1 MMKRI
6 FYITLLLFALALSV
20 QPAWAAP
27 DADKAGQEEKCFSS
41 VETGASLYLFIL
53 DNGFIKGDICVDDC
67 GCGSILGEAH
77 VVDLQSTSYGTL
89 DFFADLPESCAF
101 GIWYSVDL
109 PSLSYIWFS
118 TGLDS
123 TRYSGT
129 GEVTEVS
136 CSLL

>member
-1 MMKRI
+1 MMMKRVL
-6 FYITLLLFALALSV
+6 YITLFLFALGLMA
-20 QPAWAAP
+20 QPVLAAP
-27 DADKAGQEEKCFSS
+27 EERCFSS
-41 VETGASLYLFIL
+41 QETGASVNISIL

-67 GCGSILGEAH
+67 DCGSILGEAH
-77 VVDLQSTSYGTL
+77 VVDLQGTSYGTL

-123 TRYSGT
+123 STYSGT
-129 GEVTEVS
+129 GEFKETP
-136 CSLL
+136 CSLQ